1 MASQTPP
8 SGGDSAGPLAGIR
21 VLDFSRVL
29 AGPWC
34 AMILGDLG
42 AEVIKVESPEGDD
55 LRHFGPPFQNG
66 ESAYFQIT
74 NRNKKSIVIDL
85 KTEEG
90 QKLARDLAMTAD
102 ILVENLRGGAM
113 EKYGLGY
120 EQLRADNPGLIY
132 CAVSGYG
139 RTGPAKDRAGYD
151 FLIQAESGL
160 MSIIGDETMPP
171 MKVGA
176 AVTDMAA
183 GQDALNGV
191 LAALYYREKTGKG
204 QFVDAALLD
213 SAVTLLANQGSAY
226 LMTGERPKRLGNDHP
241 SVVPY
246 RPFETKDHPLA
257 LAIGADRQFRKFATV
272 LGRPDMADDPRFAT
286 NGARADNRVA
296 LYEIVE
302 AILMTRGRDE
312 WLVDLHAAGLP
323 AGAIRTVD
331 EVLEAPEVKARDMVV
346 EVEHS
351 ALGRERIVGSPL
363 KLSETPVVIR
373 SAPPTLGEQTAEV
386 LTDVLGWSAADAEAY
401 AAKVKP
407 A

>member
-1 MASQTPP
+1 M
-8 SGGDSAGPLAGIR
+8 AGPLDGIR

-55 LRHFGPPFQNG
+55 VRHFGPPFEKG
-66 ESAYFQIT
+66 ESAYFQVT
-74 NRNKKSIVIDL
+74 NRNKQSIVIDL

-90 QKLARDLAMTAD
+90 RAIARDLALKSD
-102 ILVENLRGGAM
+102 IVVENLRRGAM

-120 EQLRADNPGLIY
+120 EQLRVDNPGLIY

-139 RTGPAKDRAGYD
+139 RTGPAAERAGYD

-160 MSIIGDETMPP
+160 MSLIGGADQPP

-176 AVTDMAA
+176 AVTDMVA
-183 GQDALNGV
+183 GQDAVAGV
-191 LAALYYREKTGKG
+191 LAALFHRERTGKG
-204 QFVDAALLD
+204 QHVDIALLD
-213 SAVTLLANQGSAY
+213 SAVALLANQGAAY
-226 LMTGERPKRLGNDHP
+226 LMTGDRPQRLGNDHP
-241 SVVPY
+241 SVCPY
-246 RPFETKDHPLA
+246 RPFDTADHPLA
-257 LAIGADRQFRKFATV
+257 LAIGADRQFRKLAAA
-272 LGRPDMADDPRFAT
+272 LGHPDMADDPRFAT
-286 NGARADNRVA
+286 NRARAENRVA
-296 LYEIVE
+296 LYEIME
-302 AILMTRGRDE
+302 AAFRTKGRDE

-331 EVLEAPEVKARDMVV
+331 EVLEAPEVHARDMVV
-346 EVEHS
+346 EVDH
-351 ALGRERIVGSPL
+351 ATIGRERIIGSPL
-363 KLSETPVVIR
+363 KLSETPVSVR
-373 SAPPTLGEQTAEV
+373 SAPPTLGQQTAEV
-386 LTDVLGWSAADAEAY
+386 LKDVLGWDVADADDY